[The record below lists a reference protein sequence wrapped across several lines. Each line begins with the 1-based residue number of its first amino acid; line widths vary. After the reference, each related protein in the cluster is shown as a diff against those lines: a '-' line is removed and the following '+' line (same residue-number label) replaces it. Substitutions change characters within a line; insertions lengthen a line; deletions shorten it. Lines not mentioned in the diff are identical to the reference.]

1 MKQLDILLRVLGK
14 SGEPKHYSSI
24 KLALDLNY
32 NWEPKLEELKELC
45 NMNPNELVMNG
56 DYIQVNPKYSHLG
69 SSANKRQKELINVE
83 KFKKIKEYQ
92 KTVKYG
98 KS

>member
-1 MKQLDILLRVLGK
+1 
-14 SGEPKHYSSI
+14 
-24 KLALDLNY
+24 
-32 NWEPKLEELKELC
+32 
-45 NMNPNELVMNG
+45 MNG